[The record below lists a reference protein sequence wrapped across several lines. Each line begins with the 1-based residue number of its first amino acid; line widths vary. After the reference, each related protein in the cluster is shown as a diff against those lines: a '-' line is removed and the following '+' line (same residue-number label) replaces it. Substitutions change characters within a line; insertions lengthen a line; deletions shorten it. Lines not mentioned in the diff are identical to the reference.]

1 MRIMPGKFLDD
12 FQTYQKQEW
21 TPSDISDGF
30 RPQFQ
35 EVSQPLNHAARAI
48 ALALMDSSTL
58 FIWQTS
64 DRMGNIWW
72 IIDDSLSG
80 NRFHALSE
88 EEVFA
93 WLVQHH
99 YAKPN
104 SSQSISSDVDFI
116 IKKSLVYN
124 KQKGIGNTNSV

>member
-1 MRIMPGKFLDD
+1 MRIILDKFLDD

-48 ALALMDSSTL
+48 ALALMESSSP

-80 NRFHALSE
+80 NRFQALSE
-88 EEVFA
+88 EEVSA
-93 WLVQHH
+93 WLAQHH

-116 IKKSLVYN
+116 IKKNLVYN
-124 KQKGIGNTNSV
+124 KQKGRGNTNSV

>member
-1 MRIMPGKFLDD
+1 MRIMPGKFFDD

-48 ALALMDSSTL
+48 ALALMESSSP

-64 DRMGNIWW
+64 DRMGNIW
-72 IIDDSLSG
+72 
-80 NRFHALSE
+80 
-88 EEVFA
+88 
-93 WLVQHH
+93 
-99 YAKPN
+99 
-104 SSQSISSDVDFI
+104 
-116 IKKSLVYN
+116 
-124 KQKGIGNTNSV
+124 